1 MLTPAHFN
9 SVFQGKPIRVAS
21 PHLTLLA
28 TPNQLDHPR
37 LGFAVS
43 KKAAKLA
50 VQRNRIKRVIR
61 DSFRLKQNHLPKVDI
76 VVIGKG
82 GVGTLDKLELQQMV
96 SQLWHRL
103 KKRCRASQSH
113 PSDSTKS

>member
-9 SVFQGKPIRVAS
+9 SVFQGKPVRVAS
-21 PHLTLLA
+21 PHITLLA
-28 TPNQLDHPR
+28 VPNQLPHPR

-50 VQRNRIKRVIR
+50 VQRNRIKRVVR
-61 DSFRLKQNHLPKVDI
+61 DSFRLKQDQLPKVDI

-82 GVGTLDKLELQQMV
+82 GVGTLDKPELQQLV
-96 SQLWHRL
+96 QQLWHRL
-103 KKRCRASQSH
+103 KKRCRASQSR
-113 PSDSTKS
+113 PSGSTKS